1 MVVRVGSRKRP
12 DWDVAVIG
20 AGSAG
25 SVVATRLA
33 QDGADTLLVEAG
45 QDFPDE
51 RVAPPAFFVGGN
63 LYGENYAGAGAPV
76 PQLDW
81 RFTNEPLPNG
91 RVLPLVRGKLAGGSS
106 MINAALAVWPKPS
119 DLAVWAEIAGPGW
132 GYEALRPYFR
142 RVAGMIPIRTYER
155 ERWLPFQALW
165 VEAMLEFG
173 FAFHGDLN
181 APDAWD
187 GVVGA
192 YPQNRRNEVRQGTL
206 VTYLR
211 AARELPNFALLPDTL
226 VDRFELGDGEVTA
239 VRVVSPGGQPQTIRA
254 RRFVLS
260 AGVYGSA
267 SILQRSG
274 IGPASVLAGAGVAPQ
289 LDLPVGQNLLEHLQT
304 LFLVEMPR
312 QVAVGGFPALSVVAR
327 APDWAS
333 FPHVLDEEAGIGA
346 VAFQP
351 LAQHDGGEV
360 AVRSADPAAAPRI
373 DHHLEAAVQG
383 GRFDDAWA
391 AFEKV
396 LQTRAMLD
404 AGVRFRD
411 DGMSLPERLY
421 ATLATCWHPAGG
433 CAMGS
438 VVDGE
443 LRLAGLDN
451 LRVADASVFPRHSS
465 HNPNLTCMVV
475 GERAADLLISS

>member
-1 MVVRVGSRKRP
+1 MSTGKPSE
-12 DWDVAVIG
+12 WDVVVIG

-25 SVVATRLA
+25 SVVATRMA

-45 QDFPDE
+45 QDFPNE
-51 RVAPPAFFVGGN
+51 GVTPPAFFVGGN

-81 RFTNEPLPNG
+81 QFTNEPISNG
-91 RVLPLVRGKLAGGSS
+91 RVLPLTRGKLVGGSS
-106 MINAALAVWPKPS
+106 MINAALAVWPKPA
-119 DLAVWAEIAGPGW
+119 DLAAWAQIAGPEW
-132 GYEALRPYFR
+132 SYDALQPYFGQ
-142 RVAGMIPIRTYER
+142 VASMIPIRTYAR

-173 FAFHGDLN
+173 LDFHPDLN

-211 AARELPNFALLPDTL
+211 AARELPNFRLLPDTL
-226 VDRFELGDGEVTA
+226 VDRLELGDSGITSVRIISSRGE
-239 VRVVSPGGQPQTIRA
+239 PQQIRA

-267 SILQRSG
+267 AILQRSG
-274 IGPASVLAGAGVAPQ
+274 IGAASAITEAGIAQQVE
-289 LDLPVGQNLLEHLQT
+289 LPVGVNLFEHLQT
-304 LFLVEMPR
+304 LFLVDMPR
-312 QVAVGGFPALSVVAR
+312 KMAIGGFPALSVVSR

-346 VAFQP
+346 VAFQL
-351 LAQHDGGEV
+351 LAHHEGGELT
-360 AVRSADPAAAPRI
+360 VRSADPATAPRI
-373 DHHLEAAVQG
+373 DHHFEPAIQE

-396 LQTRAMLD
+396 LQTQAMLN
-404 AGVRFRD
+404 AGVRFHG
-411 DGMSLPERLY
+411 DGLSLPERLC
-421 ATLATCWHPAGG
+421 ATLATSWHPAGG

-443 LRLAGLDN
+443 LRLYGVDN
-451 LRVADASVFPRHSS
+451 LRVADASVFPHHSS

-475 GERAADLLISS
+475 GEHAADLLISS